1 APASAAVFETLVAEK
16 FSGTAIAEGGQAV
29 SVTAELEFTRKD
41 GSTYWAEVTISLI
54 RDASGMPFGYV
65 GMARDITER
74 RKAEEEILASLHE
87 KEVLL
92 REIHHRVKNN
102 LQIIASLLYLQS
114 ITITDAFTTEILRES
129 RSRVRSM
136 ALIHEKLYR
145 SEDLAHVPFATY
157 IESLIDSLR
166 DAYGINNG
174 AVSIAVSIDPPDLAL
189 SIETGIPCGLI
200 INELVTNAIKHA
212 FPGGKSGIIS
222 IAMRQTGSGIY
233 TMVIA
238 DNGEGFP
245 KDVDFRNTSSLGL
258 QLVNNL
264 VAQLEGEIALD
275 SSDGARFTIQ
285 FCAAGSYAAP

>member
-1 APASAAVFETLVAEK
+1 MEQK
-16 FSGTAIAEGGQAV
+16 FTDDLIEQDDRAV
-29 SVTAELEFTRKD
+29 SATAELEFTKKD
-41 GSTYWAEVTISLI
+41 GSTYWAETTISLI
-54 RDASGMPFGYV
+54 RDASGSPFGFV

-74 RKAEEEILASLHE
+74 RKAEEKILASLHE

-114 ITITDAFTTEILRES
+114 ITITDTFTTEILRES

-174 AVSIAVSIDPPDLAL
+174 SVSIAVSIDPPDLSL

-212 FPGGKSGIIS
+212 FHGGKSGIIS
-222 IAMRQTGSGIY
+222 IAMRQTGPGSY
-233 TMVIA
+233 TLVIA
-238 DNGEGFP
+238 DNGPGFP
-245 KDVDFRNTSSLGL
+245 KDVDFKNTTSLGL

-264 VAQLEGEIALD
+264 VAQLDGDIALD
-275 SSDGARFTIQ
+275 STDGASFTIQ
-285 FCAAGSYAAP
+285 FSAAEGYAAP